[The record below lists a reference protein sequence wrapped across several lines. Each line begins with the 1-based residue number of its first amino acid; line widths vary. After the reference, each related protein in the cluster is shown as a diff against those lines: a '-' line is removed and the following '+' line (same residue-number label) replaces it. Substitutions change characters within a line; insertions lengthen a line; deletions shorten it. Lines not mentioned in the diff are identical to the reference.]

1 MHGTD
6 LRQVL
11 LRLINIHFVFFGG
24 IPSTRQRVL
33 VVGVRSIS
41 TARISDSSVSGILF

>member
-41 TARISDSSVSGILF
+41 TGRISDSSVSGILF